1 MDETCRGC
9 GRADPEFSLEPDDG
23 SEVLACWQCL
33 GGVAADLFASRRA
46 SGEMKL
52 YDVRGT

>member
-23 SEVLACWQCL
+23 SEVLACGPCL
-33 GGVAADLFASRRA
+33 ASIADHLFASWLA

-52 YDVRGT
+52 YDLVRR